1 MPHYFNFRMEQ
12 NNKILLLSSKERL
25 KIDQKNEKL
34 SAVVFNVAQ
43 ALPYP
48 KTNPF
53 SNDTA

>member
-1 MPHYFNFRMEQ
+1 MEQ